1 MEFPSRKLGSKG
13 VEIMGEEKY
22 VKISGTGSFLPGDPV
37 PFEKIEDTLG
47 HILGASNKVVKWMAR
62 TKSVMNEILD
72 IDYCHYAI
80 DPKTKERTEDLI
92 TMSVK
97 ASKPALEAANVK
109 AEDIELIVFGSPL
122 MEQIPPATTRIQ
134 EALGIDTCAEI
145 AVHSNCTSA
154 YKALMIAFD
163 MVRNGRFKNALV
175 ITTSINSSM
184 LRADFYNQALLKS
197 EDVFLRWFLCDGS
210 GAMVLE
216 PSEAKANGL
225 FIDNV
230 YNESIGGRKPSA
242 MHNGFPAHFVN
253 PLDAFNHGY
262 HHVCQMFKSE
272 LGENMRDS
280 NGRIIFTNGLARM
293 VDKYHIDLS
302 KVRFFQINM
311 PAKHVVENILSEC
324 EAVLGLSRKVV
335 YTKISKMGYAGPPA
349 AFIALDK
356 IFREEVLNKGD
367 LIVSFVTEVSK
378 FMQAGFT
385 LCYC

>member
-1 MEFPSRKLGSKG
+1 MS
-13 VEIMGEEKY
+13 EEKF
-22 VKISGTGSFLPGDPV
+22 VKVSGTGSFLPGDPV
-37 PFEKIEDTLG
+37 PFDRIEDYLG
-47 HILGASNKVVKWMAR
+47 EITGASNKVMKWMVR
-62 TKSVMNEILD
+62 TKSVMHEILD

-92 TMSVK
+92 SMSVK
-97 ASKPALEAANVK
+97 ASKPALEAANLRADDV
-109 AEDIELIVFGSPL
+109 ELIVFGSPL
-122 MEQIPPATTRIQ
+122 MEQIPPSTTRIQ
-134 EALGIDTCAEI
+134 EALGIETCAEM

-154 YKALMIAFD
+154 YKALMIAYD

-184 LRADFYNQALLKS
+184 LRADFYNQALLRS

-210 GAMVLE
+210 GAIVLE
-216 PSEAKANGL
+216 RSEIMTDGL

-230 YNESIGGRKPSA
+230 YNESIGGKKPSA

-253 PLDAFNHGY
+253 PLDAFKNGY
-262 HHVCQMFKSE
+262 HHVSQMFKNE
-272 LGENMRDS
+272 LGENMRDK
-280 NGRIIFTNGLARM
+280 NGKMIFTNGLARM
-293 VDKYHIDLS
+293 VDKYKIDLS
-302 KVRFFQINM
+302 RVRFFQINM
-311 PAKHVVENILSEC
+311 PAKHVVESILSEC

-356 IFREEVLNKGD
+356 IFREEQLNKDD

-385 LCYC
+385 LCCR